1 MLELQIHKKII
12 YKLSLF
18 FNGRYC
24 VPEPETVRPPPPI
37 HTKLSCY
44 ILIFTF
50 LFCFIVWNI
59 LYSAIVIYRKKGLE
73 KFKTSKQLLYFK
85 MAYNIDIDKI
95 DIKKF
100 ATKLSLVNGFIISTV
115 VTIISLFDSFIIKII
130 VGFLIFLSF

>member
-1 MLELQIHKKII
+1 MN
-12 YKLSLF
+12 Y
-18 FNGRYC
+18 
-24 VPEPETVRPPPPI
+24 
-37 HTKLSCY
+37 
-44 ILIFTF
+44 IFTF

-115 VTIISLFDSFIIKII
+115 VTIISLFDSFILKII
-130 VGFLIFLSF
+130 VGFLILFPLMIIMYTILGKSYQKKGGK